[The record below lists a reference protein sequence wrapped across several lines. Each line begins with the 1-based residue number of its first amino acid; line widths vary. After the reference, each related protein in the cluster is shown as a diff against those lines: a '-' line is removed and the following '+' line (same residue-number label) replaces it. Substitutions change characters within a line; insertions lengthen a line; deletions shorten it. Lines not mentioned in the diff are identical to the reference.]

1 MPDLQIVAE
10 DPPIKYELLDV
21 PDSDNGS
28 KILNGWIEEADGT
41 RTLVSFMIFSL
52 DDELKPDCVEV
63 RGIWTHEDFR
73 DRGFI
78 KQLCKRVYEA
88 ATKLGATR
96 AVGLNLF
103 DTKPLEAAGA
113 IKTGPHTVEYQLDP
127 PGPLYTRMLNETV

>member
-1 MPDLQIVAE
+1 MPDFQISQD
-10 DPPIKYELLDV
+10 DPPITYTLRDV
-21 PDSDNGS
+21 VGSDNGS
-28 KILNGWIEEADGT
+28 KILEGWITEADDT

-52 DDELKPDCVEV
+52 DDQLKPDCVEV

-78 KQLCKRVYEA
+78 KQLSKRVYEA
-88 ATKLGATR
+88 AIKLGATR

-113 IKTGPHTVEYQLDP
+113 VKTGPNSVEYQLVP
-127 PGPLYTRMLNETV
+127 PGALYTRMLNETV